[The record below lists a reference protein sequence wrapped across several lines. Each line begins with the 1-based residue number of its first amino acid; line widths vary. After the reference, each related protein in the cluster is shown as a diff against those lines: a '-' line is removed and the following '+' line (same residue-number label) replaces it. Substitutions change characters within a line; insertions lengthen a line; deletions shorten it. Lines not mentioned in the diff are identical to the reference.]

1 MIRIVIVS
9 IILVTAKILTAQV
22 NNGTHMSNKQIEVTT
37 LGAGCFWCVEAIFKR
52 IDGVINVE
60 PGYSG
65 GMVKN
70 PTYKEVCTG
79 NTGHAEVI
87 QVTFN
92 PTKISFAQLLE
103 IFFKTHDPTTIN
115 RQGADIGTQYRS
127 IILYHSEEQRLIA
140 EDVIRKLNGAGIWND
155 PIVTQVEPFIVF
167 FKAENYHQDYYAN
180 NKKQPYCQ
188 MVITPKIEKF
198 EKAFKEYIKK

>member
-9 IILVTAKILTAQV
+9 IILVTAKIATAQV
-22 NNGTHMSNKQIEVTT
+22 NNGKHMSNKQIEVTT

-60 PGYSG
+60 SGYSG

-70 PTYKEVCTG
+70 PTYRDVCTG

-87 QVTFN
+87 QITFN

-103 IFFKTHDPTTIN
+103 IFFKTHDPTTLN

-140 EDVIRKLNGAGIWND
+140 EDIIRKLNGAGIWND

-180 NKKQPYCQ
+180 NTKQPYCQ
-188 MVITPKIEKF
+188 MVINPKIEKF
-198 EKAFKEYIKK
+198 ERIFKEYIKK

>member
-9 IILVTAKILTAQV
+9 IILVTAKIATAQV
-22 NNGTHMSNKQIEVTT
+22 NNGKHMSNKQIEVTT

-60 PGYSG
+60 SGYSG

-70 PTYKEVCTG
+70 PTYRDVCTG

-87 QVTFN
+87 QITFN

-103 IFFKTHDPTTIN
+103 IFFKTHDPTTLN

-180 NKKQPYCQ
+180 NTKQPYCQ
-188 MVITPKIEKF
+188 MVINPKIEKF
-198 EKAFKEYIKK
+198 ERIFKEYIKK